1 MTAKTKRAL
10 LLLGVILSTI
20 LLVGLLGL
28 LIYLEVRPAEPAVT
42 QPAATTAEPTPPPT
56 TLPPPPPNEFD
67 PNDFVYDE
75 QGYLTY
81 TAGTYERGIDVSSYQ
96 GKVNWK
102 KVAASGV
109 TFAII
114 RVGGRG
120 YGVST
125 GNLYEDKMAQDNYK
139 AAKKAGL
146 KIGAYFFSQA
156 ITPEEAVEEA
166 EFLLEKTADWE
177 LDMPLVYDWEYISE
191 TARTAD
197 VDQQTLTDCMI
208 AFCERIKE
216 ADKTPMIYFNPN
228 QAKRMF
234 HIEQVTDY
242 DFWLAMYT
250 DWMTYPYKFH
260 MWQYTNEGT
269 VPGVS
274 GKVDINLLF
283 HHD

>member
-1 MTAKTKRAL
+1 MISQKKKLGGAL
-10 LLLGVILSTI
+10 LLAFLALALAG
-20 LLVGLLGL
+20 LVAVA
-28 LIYLEVRPAEPAVT
+28 IYLEL
-42 QPAATTAEPTPPPT
+42 QPVKTATPTTPPTETTVPPT
-56 TLPPPPPNEFD
+56 TLPPPPANEFD

-75 QGYLTY
+75 NGYLTC
-81 TAGTYERGIDVSSYQ
+81 TAGTYERGIDVSAYQ
-96 GKVNWK
+96 GKINWK
-102 KVAASGV
+102 KVAQSGV

-114 RVGGRG
+114 RVAGRG
-120 YGVST
+120 YGES
-125 GNLYEDKMAQDNYK
+125 GNLYDDKRAQENYQG
-139 AAKKAGL
+139 AHAAGL

-156 ITPEEAVEEA
+156 TTPEEAVEEA
-166 EFLLEKTADWE
+166 EYLLEKTKDWE
-177 LDMPLVYDWEYISE
+177 LSMPLVYDWEYISE
-191 TARTAD
+191 EARTAN

-208 AFCERIKE
+208 AFCQRIQQAGKE
-216 ADKTPMIYFNPN
+216 PMIYFNPN
-228 QAKRMF
+228 HAKRMF

-260 MWQYTNEGT
+260 MWQYTNQGT

>member
-1 MTAKTKRAL
+1 MTAKTKHTL

-20 LLVGLLGL
+20 LLTGLLVL
-28 LIYLEVRPAEPAVT
+28 LVYLELQPTDPTVT
-42 QPAATTAEPTPPPT
+42 QPVATTAEPTPPPT
-56 TLPPPPPNEFD
+56 TLPPPPANEFD
-67 PNDFVYDE
+67 PADFVYDE

-81 TAGTYERGIDVSSYQ
+81 TAGSYERGIDVSSYQ

-120 YGVST
+120 YGTKT
-125 GNLYEDKMAQDNYK
+125 GNLYEDKLAQDNYK

-166 EFLLEKTADWE
+166 EYLLEKTAKWE
-177 LDMPLVYDWEYISE
+177 LDMPLVYDWEYISD
-191 TARTAD
+191 TARTAN
-197 VDQQTLTDCMI
+197 VDRQTLTDCMI
-208 AFCERIKE
+208 AFCERIK
-216 ADKTPMIYFNPN
+216 AAGKTPMIYFNPT
-228 QAKRMF
+228 QAQRMF

-250 DWMTYPYKFH
+250 DWMTFPYQFH
-260 MWQYTNEGT
+260 MWQYTSEGS

-283 HHD
+283 HHN

>member
-10 LLLGVILSTI
+10 LLLGVILSTVV
-20 LLVGLLGL
+20 LMGLLGL
-28 LIYLEVRPAEPAVT
+28 LIYLEVQPAELTAT
-42 QPAATTAEPTPPPT
+42 QPVATTTEPTPPPT

-67 PNDFVYDE
+67 PDDFVYDE

-120 YGVST
+120 YGVNT
-125 GNLYEDKMAQDNYK
+125 ANLYEDKMAQTNYK

-191 TARTAD
+191 TARTAN

-208 AFCERIKE
+208 AFCERIKK
-216 ADKTPMIYFNPN
+216 AGKTPMIYFNPN

-260 MWQYTNEGT
+260 MWQYTNQGT

>member
-1 MTAKTKRAL
+1 MTAKKKHIL
-10 LLLGVILSTI
+10 LLVCVVLTGI
-20 LLVGLLGL
+20 LLAGLLGL
-28 LIYLEVRPAEPAVT
+28 IVYLELQPEAPAQT
-42 QPAATTAEPTPPPT
+42 QPTQTSEATTAT
-56 TLPPPPPNEFD
+56 TLPPPPANEFD
-67 PNDFVYDE
+67 PADFVYDE

-96 GKVNWK
+96 GKINWK
-102 KVAASGV
+102 KVADSGV

-120 YGVST
+120 YGVNT
-125 GNLYEDKMAQDNYK
+125 ANLYEDKMAQTNYE

-166 EFLLEKTADWE
+166 EYLLEKTADWE

-191 TARTAD
+191 TARTAG

-208 AFCERIKE
+208 AFCERIKQE
-216 ADKTPMIYFNPN
+216 GKNPMIYFNPN
-228 QAKRMF
+228 HAKRMF
-234 HIEQVTDY
+234 HIEQVTAY

-250 DWMTYPYKFH
+250 DWMTYPYQFH
-260 MWQYTNEGT
+260 MWQYTNQGS

-283 HHD
+283 HHE